1 MLLRSSSTPILH
13 SWLPHS
19 QNSPSE
25 SEFYVQ
31 IPKNKSYFSPL
42 NLTQSTKKLTRTVS
56 ENDLKVPI
64 IPKQRSNSTVEE
76 LNSLLFSS
84 SGLDDE
90 GCLVGGR
97 SRGLVVEVGGGSGGS
112 GSGGG
117 KIGGGGGG
125 RSDDEEED
133 GGGGN
138 WGENHGNS
146 DGMDVYYK
154 KMIEA
159 NPGNPM
165 LLSNY
170 AMFLKEVRQDF
181 VKAEEYYRRAI
192 LEDPSDGNVLSLYA
206 GLIWDTQKDATRALS
221 YYNQAIKAAPNNW
234 EISGSYAR
242 FMWDADLEED
252 EVGQREEED
261 VDDDRQDTRNA
272 YASPNSFFQ
281 GNQPPPP
288 PIAAAS

>member
-13 SWLPHS
+13 SWLPHC

-25 SEFYVQ
+25 SEFSVQ
-31 IPKNKSYFSPL
+31 IPKNKSYFSHSLSL
-42 NLTQSTKKLTRTVS
+42 NPMQSTKMLTRTVS
-56 ENDLKVPI
+56 EDDLKVLI
-64 IPKQRSNSTVEE
+64 IPKQRSKSTVEE
-76 LNSLLFSS
+76 LNSLFFSS
-84 SGLDDE
+84 TGLDDE

-97 SRGLVVEVGGGSGGS
+97 SRGLLVEVGGGSGGS
-112 GSGGG
+112 GGGGG

-170 AMFLKEVRQDF
+170 AMFLKEVIHSVNFLCKR
-181 VKAEEYYRRAI
+181 K
-192 LEDPSDGNVLSLYA
+192 LEQMFYENENCMGK
-206 GLIWDTQKDATRALS
+206 I
-221 YYNQAIKAAPNNW
+221 
-234 EISGSYAR
+234 
-242 FMWDADLEED
+242 
-252 EVGQREEED
+252 D
-261 VDDDRQDTRNA
+261 V
-272 YASPNSFFQ
+272 
-281 GNQPPPP
+281 
-288 PIAAAS
+288 